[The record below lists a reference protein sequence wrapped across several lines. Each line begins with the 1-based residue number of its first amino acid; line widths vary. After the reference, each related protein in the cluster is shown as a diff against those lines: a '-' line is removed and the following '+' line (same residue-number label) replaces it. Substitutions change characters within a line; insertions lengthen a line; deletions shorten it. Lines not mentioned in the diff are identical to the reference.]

1 MRLTFS
7 LSLVGLAIAYPDSV
21 NVFYRVNQEPL
32 DPNVD
37 RERAKQ
43 EKEFKIGSIGVADGA
58 GILLASI
65 VSVPTEVELC
75 RAQVGRGRTL
85 CKGL

>member
-1 MRLTFS
+1 M
-7 LSLVGLAIAYPDSV
+7 
-21 NVFYRVNQEPL
+21 NVYHRVNQDASERVEL
-32 DPNVD
+32 DTEES
-37 RERAKQ
+37 RERARQ
-43 EKEFKIGSIGVADGA
+43 EREFKIGSIGIADGA

-65 VSVPTEVELC
+65 VSVPTEVALC

>member
-1 MRLTFS
+1 M
-7 LSLVGLAIAYPDSV
+7 YH
-21 NVFYRVNQEPL
+21 RVNQDADSPQRVAL
-32 DPNVD
+32 DAD
-37 RERAKQ
+37 TEEGRERARQ
-43 EKEFKIGSIGVADGA
+43 EREFKIGSIGIADGA

>member
-1 MRLTFS
+1 M
-7 LSLVGLAIAYPDSV
+7 YH
-21 NVFYRVNQEPL
+21 RVNQDAEASSRVEL
-32 DPNVD
+32 DSEER
-37 RERAKQ
+37 RERARQ
-43 EKEFKIGSIGVADGA
+43 EREFKIGSIGVADGA

>member
-1 MRLTFS
+1 M
-7 LSLVGLAIAYPDSV
+7 YH
-21 NVFYRVNQEPL
+21 RVNQDAEAAPRVEL
-32 DPNVD
+32 DPEAEEG
-37 RERAKQ
+37 RERARQ
-43 EKEFKIGSIGVADGA
+43 EREFKIGSIGVADGA

-75 RAQVGRGRTL
+75 RAQVRRGRTL